1 MKKKSHLIIEG
12 TDPIVVQFVFYAF
25 FHHFTEIF
33 VGVGLIMFEHEKSGQ
48 VSRITIDGQI
58 CPLDP
63 MVEIIVFTAPT
74 IKDVGEP
81 VDFLDEDNIFLKL
94 FKIN

>member
-1 MKKKSHLIIEG
+1 
-12 TDPIVVQFVFYAF
+12 
-25 FHHFTEIF
+25 
-33 VGVGLIMFEHEKSGQ
+33 MFEHEKSGQ
-48 VSRITIDGQI
+48 VSRNTIDGQI
-58 CPLDP
+58 RTLDP

-81 VDFLDEDNIFLKL
+81 VDFLDEDYIFIKL

>member
-1 MKKKSHLIIEG
+1 MDQVKNKKSNLIIEG
-12 TDPIVVQFVFYAF
+12 TDPIVVQFIFHAF

-48 VSRITIDGQI
+48 VSRNTIYGQI

-81 VDFLDEDNIFLKL
+81 VDFLDGDNIF
-94 FKIN
+94 F